1 MSQLEDLIATI
12 EEVKKGMSALDAAQA
27 FLLSQE
33 GKRVKKVAPQTR
45 RHCILRLWHKGYPVD
60 RIARAFRITE
70 RHVRRVVSNG
80 PIFGH
85 TLKDFVHDR
94 KL

>member
-1 MSQLEDLIATI
+1 MSQLEILIDAI
-12 EEVKKGMSALDAAQA
+12 EQAKKGMSALDAAQL

-33 GKRVKKVAPQTR
+33 GQRVKKVAPQTR
-45 RHCILRLWHKGYPVD
+45 RHCILRLWHKGYPVE
-60 RIARAFRITE
+60 RISRAFRITE
-70 RHVRRVVSNG
+70 RHVRRIISEG

-85 TLKDFVHDR
+85 TLKDFVRDR